1 MWESEVPF
9 LERLV
14 EEDVRNNSAWHHRFF
29 VVFERKAK
37 EGGVDEDVVKREL
50 V

>member
-37 EGGVDEDVVKREL
+37 EGGVHEDVVKREL